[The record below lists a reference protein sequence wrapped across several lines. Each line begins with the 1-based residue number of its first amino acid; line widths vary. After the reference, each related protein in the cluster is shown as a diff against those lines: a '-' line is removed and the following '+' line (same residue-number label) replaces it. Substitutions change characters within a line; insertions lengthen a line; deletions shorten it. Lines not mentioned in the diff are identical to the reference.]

1 MIAFDYEKA
10 DEFKIFLFKKTN
22 IYKTIKTKPEQ
33 EFHYHNLKFNMDDK
47 IYSISD
53 LLKIRFKN
61 KALCVDAS
69 ILENV
74 SARPLTLTAMANA
87 AVQKFS

>member
-1 MIAFDYEKA
+1 
-10 DEFKIFLFKKTN
+10 
-22 IYKTIKTKPEQ
+22 
-33 EFHYHNLKFNMDDK
+33 MDDK

-53 LLKIRFKN
+53 LLKIKFKN

-69 ILENV
+69 ILENI
-74 SARPLTLTAMANA
+74 SARPLTAMANA

>member
-1 MIAFDYEKA
+1 
-10 DEFKIFLFKKTN
+10 
-22 IYKTIKTKPEQ
+22 
-33 EFHYHNLKFNMDDK
+33 MDDK

-53 LLKIRFKN
+53 LLKIKFKN

-69 ILENV
+69 ILENI